1 MKIYCDENI
10 ESAIVEGL
18 KRRGIEVISTR
29 DRKDLGKSDEYHL
42 KRASELGAVV
52 LTHDADLLKIAHRW
66 NQEGKEHKGIL
77 YAHPLDLS
85 MGECIRMVE
94 LATQVLTEGEME
106 NHIEF
111 I

>member
-18 KRRGIEVISTR
+18 KRRGIELTSPE
-29 DRKDLGKSDEYHL
+29 DREDLGKSNEYHL
-42 KRASELGAVV
+42 KRAFELGAVV
-52 LTHDADLLKIAHRW
+52 LTHDADFLKIAHHW

-77 YAHPLDLS
+77 YAQSLDLS
-85 MGECIRMVE
+85 IGECIRMVE
-94 LATQVLTEGEME
+94 LVTQVLTEEEMK

-111 I
+111 L